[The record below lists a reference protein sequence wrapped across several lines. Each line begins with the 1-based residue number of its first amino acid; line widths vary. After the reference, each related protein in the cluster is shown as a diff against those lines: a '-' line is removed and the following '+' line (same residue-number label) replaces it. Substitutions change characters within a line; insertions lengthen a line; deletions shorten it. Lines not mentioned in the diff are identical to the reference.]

1 MPDPVPGNREEEFVS
16 SSTEKTNK
24 QFLRRAVTG
33 PWESAHIVPFC
44 FAVRADY
51 SIRVKSKL
59 TGAQGT
65 EDLAIFGELGNL
77 S

>member
-1 MPDPVPGNREEEFVS
+1 M
-16 SSTEKTNK
+16 
-24 QFLRRAVTG
+24 TG
-33 PWESAHIVPFC
+33 PWESAHIVLFC

>member
-1 MPDPVPGNREEEFVS
+1 M
-16 SSTEKTNK
+16 
-24 QFLRRAVTG
+24 TG

-44 FAVRADY
+44 FAERVDY